1 MGDPKPGD
9 SFKSIWIPRVGG
21 WAQGAS
27 AGTKAP
33 DSCRAQAE
41 EKESALVPSCWLP
54 KLSTKKNSHNLKA
67 ERVLFGENVM
77 TSSLEG
83 SVSGSPEKLLQ
94 GAGGK
99 ESGYIEVYN
108 KVEQAV

>member
-1 MGDPKPGD
+1 MDGHKGLLLLP
-9 SFKSIWIPRVGG
+9 SLQIPIELR
-21 WAQGAS
+21 W
-27 AGTKAP
+27 
-33 DSCRAQAE
+33 RRRN
-41 EKESALVPSCWLP
+41 LLWVPSCWLP
-54 KLSTKKNSHNLKA
+54 KLSTKKYSHNLKA

-99 ESGYIEVYN
+99 ESGYIELRN
-108 KVEQAV
+108 EAGQAV